1 MPSLS
6 KIAAVAAG
14 ALALVDAKACP
25 PLGAVFPPPQAPG
38 ESPLVQKA
46 AAALKTG
53 LEAKIASQFNNSGL
67 AIGVKSIHEED
78 PLFTYHF
85 TPPNP
90 GEGSD
95 KVDEDT
101 VFRIASGSK
110 LFTALAARVNE
121 KIDLQASVLKYLPE
135 LNKTAGDD
143 DILSLKWED
152 ITVGSLA
159 SHLSGVGVD
168 MAQDLAI
175 VGAKPWA
182 PFGLPD
188 IPKGKGPNCSGLP
201 GTIPCTRDDL
211 LEQVNLRPPVYAPF
225 TNPVY
230 SNVGHAL
237 LGLVLEA
244 AEDMPF
250 EDIIKRDILDV
261 VGMKSTYVDKTP
273 PTKDLFI
280 PEKEPTWNATLAAF
294 DSAGGMFSSVSDML
308 LLAEGI
314 LNNKFLSPAETRKW
328 MKPEANTASWG
339 YQVGGPWE
347 ILRSDNITSDGRL
360 IDIYTK
366 SGDLGLYHSQT
377 VLIPDYDIVISIMS
391 GGLEA
396 SANPYVTS
404 TILSAVI
411 QNLLPAIEN
420 VGRDE
425 AKDSVAGTYEDKET
439 NSTITFAQD
448 SGPGF
453 KIKDWQ
459 MRGFDVLN
467 NIGNYNFN
475 ALESGASTKTPY
487 VDARMYPSNLAKK
500 GETAWRAVFDRT
512 DSNTNAEFEKDLFF
526 KDGTCQT
533 WFQQDRM
540 VYNYLPLDLFV
551 FVEGEDGASEAV
563 KSPAFNITL
572 TKVRQPAEKK
582 TTGEGETN
590 AAGERERF
598 GVAGFAVFV
607 MVAMMNLF

>member
-6 KIAAVAAG
+6 KLAVVAAG
-14 ALALVDAKACP
+14 VFAFADAKACP
-25 PLGAVFPPPQAPG
+25 PLGAVFPAPLTPS

-46 AAALKTG
+46 AAAVKAG
-53 LEAKIASQFNNSGL
+53 LDAKIAAQFNNSGL
-67 AIGVKSIHEED
+67 AIGVKSIHEDE

-90 GEGSD
+90 GEGTTEI
-95 KVDEDT
+95 DEDT

-110 LFTALAARVNE
+110 LFTALAALISD
-121 KIDLQASVLKYLPE
+121 KIDIDASVLKYLPE

-143 DILSLKWED
+143 DIFSLKWED
-152 ITVGSLA
+152 ITVKSLA

-175 VGAKPWA
+175 VGSERWKA
-182 PFGLPD
+182 FGLPN

-201 GTIPCTRDDL
+201 GTIACTRKDL
-211 LEQVNLRPPVYAPF
+211 LEQVNLRPPVYGPF
-225 TNPVY
+225 TNPIY

-237 LGLVLEA
+237 LGLVIEA
-244 AEDMPF
+244 AEDMPY
-250 EDIIKRDILDV
+250 EDVIKRDILDV
-261 VGMKSTYVDKTP
+261 VGMKHTYVDKTP

-280 PEKEPTWNATLAAF
+280 PSKEPTWNSTLAVF
-294 DSAGGMFSSVSDML
+294 DAAGGIFSSVSDML
-308 LLAEGI
+308 LLADGI
-314 LNNKFLSPAETRKW
+314 LSNKFLTPVQTRKW

-347 ILRSDNITSDGRL
+347 ILKSDNITSDGRL

-396 SANPYVTS
+396 SANPYVTGNV
-404 TILSAVI
+404 LSAII
-411 QNLLPAIEN
+411 QNLLPAIEK
-420 VGRDE
+420 VGRDD
-425 AKDSVAGTYEDKET
+425 AKVAFAGDYEDKET
-439 NSTITFAQD
+439 NSSISFQSD
-448 SGPGF
+448 SGPGL
-453 KIKDWQ
+453 KIKSWQ
-459 MRGFDVLN
+459 VRGFDVLN
-467 NIGNYNFN
+467 NIGNFNFN

-500 GETAWRAVFDRT
+500 GQTAWRAVFDKT
-512 DSNTNAEFEKDLFF
+512 NSTVDAAYDSTLFF

-540 VYNYLPLDLFV
+540 VYDYLPLDLFV
-551 FVEGEDGASEAV
+551 FTEGEDGVSESV
-563 KSPAFNITL
+563 KSPAFNVTL
-572 TKVRQPAEKK
+572 TKVRQPAQKK
-582 TTGEGETN
+582 ATGEGDRN
-590 AAGERERF
+590 AAGEMGRF
-598 GVAGFAVFV
+598 GVLGLALAAAATLMSTF
-607 MVAMMNLF
+607 